1 MRREWVRVSKPD
13 DPTELI
19 SVQVDQFAD
28 RTVAFLVGELDMS
41 NAAEVLRRLTE
52 VAIGCPRLEVDLS
65 RLGFID
71 SAGITG
77 LYRLHRSL
85 EQEPGDRLRILA
97 APDSVAG
104 RTLRLAGMDRVLP
117 MQPPDGSAEP

>member
-1 MRREWVRVSKPD
+1 MSKPD
-13 DPTELI
+13 EPTELI
-19 SVQVDQFAD
+19 SVQVDQSAD
-28 RTVAFLVGELDMS
+28 RAVAFLVGELDMS

-52 VAIGCPRLEVDLS
+52 VAAGSPRLEVDLS

-71 SAGITG
+71 SAGITA
-77 LYRLHRSL
+77 LHRLHRSL
-85 EQEPGDRLRILA
+85 EQEPGERLRILA

-117 MQPPDGSAEP
+117 MQPPDESAEP

>member
-1 MRREWVRVSKPD
+1 MSKPD

-28 RTVAFLVGELDMS
+28 RTLAFLVGELDMS

-52 VAIGCPRLEVDLS
+52 VAAGCHRLEVDLS

-71 SAGITG
+71 SAGITS

-85 EQEPGDRLRILA
+85 KQEQGDRLRILA
-97 APDSVAG
+97 ASDSVAG